1 MAETRV
7 MTSSVVIPG
16 FTVPADTAREVS
28 SLTPWRSLLAAL
40 ASGWRCRSRFA

>member
-28 SLTPWRSLLAAL
+28 SPTAWRSLLAAP